1 MIQVQVNSFKGWGYP
16 FIARD
21 LIGWENNGNN
31 EPMETKYDDILLS
44 GAVVFDDTTEDE
56 LKGFMNASTD
66 LNCPAVMIDIS
77 NISELDMVKSVK
89 ATADKYFITDNN
101 YEDSESYENRLSY
114 VKPSLVKVQSL

>member
-1 MIQVQVNSFKGWGYP
+1 MIQVQVSSFKGWGYP

-21 LIGWENNGNN
+21 LIGWDYEGQP
-31 EPMETKYDDILLS
+31 EEAKYDDLLLS

-66 LNCPAVMIDIS
+66 LNCPAVMIDLS
-77 NISELDMVKSVK
+77 NISELDMVKSIK

-114 VKPSLVKVQSL
+114 IKPSLVNV

>member
-21 LIGWENNGNN
+21 LIGWEYRGQP
-31 EPMETKYDDILLS
+31 EEAKYDDLLLS

-66 LNCPAVMIDIS
+66 LNCPAVMIDFS
-77 NISELDMVKSVK
+77 NISESDTVKSIK

-114 VKPSLVKVQSL
+114 IKPSLVNV